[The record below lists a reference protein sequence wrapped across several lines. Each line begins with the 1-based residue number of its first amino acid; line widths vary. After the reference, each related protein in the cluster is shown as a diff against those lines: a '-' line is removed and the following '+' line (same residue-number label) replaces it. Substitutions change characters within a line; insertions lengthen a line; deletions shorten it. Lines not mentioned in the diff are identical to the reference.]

1 MCIQVYKCLQ
11 KWGIT
16 DNIYDDTDAADGDE
30 CDEYCWAGDINGSV
44 VLWSYLIFVIFST
57 RARFVKPKF
66 YTQKRVN

>member
-30 CDEYCWAGDINGSV
+30 CDEYCGAGDINGSV
-44 VLWSYLIFVIFST
+44 VL
-57 RARFVKPKF
+57 
-66 YTQKRVN
+66 